1 MKTST
6 TTNSE
11 LYKKEVKVTPLNE
24 LRSLDYRA
32 HLHFML
38 NYILNLARMQNLV
51 QLTSSP
57 GVWGV

>member
-11 LYKKEVKVTPLNE
+11 LYKNEVKAAPMNE
-24 LRSLDYRA
+24 LKSLDDL
-32 HLHFML
+32 HLMS
-38 NYILNLARMQNLV
+38 NCISNLAQMLDLM

-57 GVWGV
+57 GVWGA